1 MRKVE
6 LRFAGLEVES
16 ADRDRGIRQTL
27 APSIQV
33 EIGVSGRMS
42 ARGPAPAA
50 TAAAATSPT
59 GFTGKPHVEGAAR
72 RGGARAG
79 GNRGRALG

>member
-33 EIGVSGRMS
+33 KIG
-42 ARGPAPAA
+42 
-50 TAAAATSPT
+50 
-59 GFTGKPHVEGAAR
+59 
-72 RGGARAG
+72 
-79 GNRGRALG
+79 